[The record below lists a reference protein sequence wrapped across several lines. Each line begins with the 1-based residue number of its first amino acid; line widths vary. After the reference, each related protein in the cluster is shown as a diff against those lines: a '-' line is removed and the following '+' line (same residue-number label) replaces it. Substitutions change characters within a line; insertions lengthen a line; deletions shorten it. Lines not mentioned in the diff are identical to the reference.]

1 MNWPLT
7 LTTWRLSP
15 PTASETPFCVPTLV
29 TVEVAR
35 VWKPWTMTRSLLCS
49 ASESL
54 SRASNWKRGR
64 SLVLVA
70 AAAALVTV
78 MSVPSPYSDWRTL
91 PWAFSMPD
99 DTELTTMTRAMPR
112 ASPEA
117 TTSAA
122 FLRRRSSRL
131 R

>member
-1 MNWPLT
+1 M
-7 LTTWRLSP
+7 TWRLSP
-15 PTASETPFCVPTLV
+15 PTESATPFWESTLV
-29 TVEVAR
+29 TVEAAR
-35 VWKPWTMTRSLLCS
+35 VWKPCTMTRSLLCS
-49 ASESL
+49 LVEPLSFASKL
-54 SRASNWKRGR
+54 KRGR
-64 SLVLVA
+64 WLVLVA
-70 AAAALVTV
+70 GAAALVTV

-91 PWAFSMPD
+91 PCAFSMPD

>member
-1 MNWPLT
+1 MRM
-7 LTTWRLSP
+7 TWRLRP
-15 PTASETPFCVPTLV
+15 PTESATPFCASTSA
-29 TVEVAR
+29 TVEEAW
-35 VWKPWTMTRSLLCS
+35 VWKRWTMTRSLLCS
-49 ASESL
+49 LSESP
-54 SRASNWKRGR
+54 SSASKSKRGR
-64 SLVLVA
+64 SLVLW

-78 MSVPSPYSDWRTL
+78 MSVPSPYSDCRTL
-91 PWAFSMPD
+91 PWAFSMPE

-117 TTSAA
+117 TTRAA

>member
-1 MNWPLT
+1 MAL
-7 LTTWRLSP
+7 
-15 PTASETPFCVPTLV
+15 
-29 TVEVAR
+29 
-35 VWKPWTMTRSLLCS
+35 
-49 ASESL
+49 
-54 SRASNWKRGR
+54 G
-64 SLVLVA
+64 

-91 PWAFSMPD
+91 SWAFPMPD
-99 DTELTTMTRAMPR
+99 DTELTTMTSAIPS

-117 TTSAA
+117 TTRAA

>member
-1 MNWPLT
+1 M
-7 LTTWRLSP
+7 
-15 PTASETPFCVPTLV
+15 ETVL
-29 TVEVAR
+29 VAR
-35 VWKPWTMTRSLLCS
+35 VWKPCTITRSLLCS
-49 ASESL
+49 SSESL
-54 SRASNWKRGR
+54 PRASNWKRGR
-64 SLVLVA
+64 SPVLDCA
-70 AAAALVTV
+70 WAALVTV

-91 PWAFSMPD
+91 PCAFSMPD